1 MRALKITQTIT
12 RRDEKSLEKYLSEI
26 SRYDV
31 LSPEEE
37 VALFQRFRAGD
48 DRAIEKIINHNLRF
62 VVSVAKQYQVPGLW
76 LGDLVNE
83 GNIGLI
89 KAAYKFDETKGF
101 KFISYAVWWI
111 RQSILQALNEK
122 ARKIRIPL
130 NLQGIANKVIAKRTE
145 LLQKNEREP
154 SIEELAEAT
163 ELKISEVQRC
173 LKTYKMCS
181 SLDAPLSEDSENALT
196 NVLEDKSIEQPDFQL
211 SVQESQKK
219 EVKELLKC
227 LSPRQ
232 ATVLQL
238 YFGIDRKHPLSL
250 NDISEHIGVSRERVR
265 QIKDK
270 GLRMLRGQASK
281 MAITISAN

>member
-37 VALFQRFRAGD
+37 VELFQRFRAGD
-48 DRAIEKIINHNLRF
+48 ERAIEKLINHNLRF

-163 ELKISEVQRC
+163 ELKTSDVKRC

-181 SLDAPLSEDSENALT
+181 SLDAPLSEDGENSLT
-196 NVLEDKSIEQPDFQL
+196 SVLEDTSIEQPDFQL

-219 EVKELLKC
+219 EVIELLKC

-238 YFGIDRKHPLSL
+238 YFGIGRKHPLSL

-281 MAITISAN
+281 MAITFNPN